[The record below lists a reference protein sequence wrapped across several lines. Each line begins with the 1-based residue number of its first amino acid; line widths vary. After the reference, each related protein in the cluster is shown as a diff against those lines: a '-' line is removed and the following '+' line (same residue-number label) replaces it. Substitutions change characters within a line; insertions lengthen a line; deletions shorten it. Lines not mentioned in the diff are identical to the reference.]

1 MATLK
6 KTNNNK
12 ENQNSN
18 TSSTKATRGRQKI
31 QIKKLEDESSRQVT
45 FSKRRNGLFKKA
57 SELCV
62 LCGANIGIIV
72 FSPKGKPFCFGHPNV
87 DTILDRYLS
96 GNPTLHDQ
104 EDHDLA
110 TTVNTPCFEEFNEEC
125 QEALEKLKEEKKRS
139 KGIEEEKEERKN
151 NGEFWWDE
159 SIENMGLDELEA
171 YVKAMEELRNN
182 MARRA
187 NELMEDVFAAATVA
201 NAGGLG
207 NSFADQN
214 GGFGS
219 AATGG
224 SGGYG
229 DFDLGGT
236 DGFNF
241 GHGPSLD
248 FGSGEQF

>member
-6 KTNNNK
+6 QTNNK
-12 ENQNSN
+12 ENKKSN
-18 TSSTKATRGRQKI
+18 TTKATRGRQKI

-62 LCGANIGIIV
+62 LCGVNIGIIV

-87 DTILDRYLS
+87 DAILDRYLS
-96 GNPTLHDQ
+96 GNSSLHDQ
-104 EDHDLA
+104 EADSA
-110 TTVNTPCFEEFNEEC
+110 TTGNPPCFEEFNEEC
-125 QEALEKLKEEKKRS
+125 QEALEKLQEEKKRT
-139 KGIEEEKEERKN
+139 KKIEEEKEERKSK
-151 NGEFWWDE
+151 GEFWWDE
-159 SIENMGLDELEA
+159 PIDNIGIEELEA

-187 NELMEDVFAAATVA
+187 DDLMGNVFEAATVA

-207 NSFADQN
+207 NGFANQN

-219 AATGG
+219 AGG
-224 SGGYG
+224 SDSYG
-229 DFDLGGT
+229 DFGFGD

-241 GHGPSLD
+241 G
-248 FGSGEQF
+248 QC